1 MEFQLCSE
9 YLIQL
14 HSYACHHEPHT
25 YSTYSYNCN
34 DTISADVWGDLSA
47 CNWVKSGKHR
57 YCWSYRQ
64 FSTTYSN

>member
-14 HSYACHHEPHT
+14 HRNACHHEPHT

-34 DTISADVWGDLSA
+34 DTISADVWGICRHATES
-47 CNWVKSGKHR
+47 NPV
-57 YCWSYRQ
+57 
-64 FSTTYSN
+64 STGIAHAIAISQQRIPI